1 MADAGPALLVL
12 LVLAAVGGIIYVAWL
27 MEKQRREA
35 MARLASKL
43 GYSFSAHDGWG
54 IPGRYGQ
61 IDLFRRGHSKR
72 ARNVIHGERDGSA
85 VMIFDY
91 RYTTGSGKN
100 KSTHSRNVMLVEM
113 PEQRFPEL
121 FIRREGFFD
130 KVAAAVGFDDIDFES
145 HEFSRKFYVK
155 SRDKRFAYDVVD
167 ARMMEFLL
175 GVGDLNIELEGAD
188 LAFYQ
193 ERKLAVDGIARLH
206 DVAWDFIGHMSQLA
220 LDRTSL
226 RAGGRG

>member
-1 MADAGPALLVL
+1 MVFLVI
-12 LVLAAVGGIIYVAWL
+12 AAVGGIIYVAWL
-27 MEKQRREA
+27 MEKRRREA

-43 GYSFSAHDGWG
+43 GYGFSARDGWG
-54 IPGRYGQ
+54 IPGRYEQ
-61 IDLFRRGHSKR
+61 IDLFRRGHSRR
-72 ARNVIHGERDGSA
+72 ARNVINGERDGSA
-85 VMIFDY
+85 VKIFDY

-121 FIRREGFFD
+121 YIRREGFFD
-130 KVAAAVGFDDIDFES
+130 KIAAAVGFDDIDFES

-175 GVGDLNIELEGAD
+175 GVGDLNIEMEGAD
-188 LAFYQ
+188 LAFC
-193 ERKLAVDGIARLH
+193 ERRLSVEGIERLH
-206 DVAWDFIGHMSQLA
+206 DVAWEFIGHMSQLA

-226 RAGGRG
+226 RADGRG